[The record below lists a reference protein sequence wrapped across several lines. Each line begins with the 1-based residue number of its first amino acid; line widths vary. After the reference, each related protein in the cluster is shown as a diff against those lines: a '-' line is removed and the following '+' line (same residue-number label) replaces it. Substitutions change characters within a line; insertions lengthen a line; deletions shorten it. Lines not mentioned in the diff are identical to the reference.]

1 MKCKFC
7 KFGVHPMKCKCK
19 LTPNLHLDT
28 LQFDQKHV
36 FFQKNVVVFKK
47 TLAIFS
53 KIPLFLKK
61 KQFFPKENVFLR
73 KKTVK
78 HTLPWIDFSMFKP
91 MKLMAE
97 APQVMQNNWINFFRA

>member
-1 MKCKFC
+1 MFFSKE
-7 KFGVHPMKCKCK
+7 
-19 LTPNLHLDT
+19 
-28 LQFDQKHV
+28 KHCC
-36 FFQKNVVVFKK
+36 FQK

-97 APQVMQNNWINFFRA
+97 ALQVMQNNWINFFRA